1 MTSALRIDRRDE
13 HLRRLRDG
21 VAADYRVHPSVVAPL
36 RAETLAWMVTFRW
49 GPLERVR
56 VDRVD

>member
-1 MTSALRIDRRDE
+1 MTSVPWTDRRDE
-13 HLRRLRDG
+13 DLRRLRDG

-36 RAETLAWMVTFRW
+36 SAVTLAWMVTFRW
-49 GPLERVR
+49 GSLQRVR